1 MRRARRAST
10 SSGTLLAR
18 TMSPSTRPAMSRT
31 VERSGSSRPTPTI
44 STKPCFHASSSAPRS
59 TSSRNSIEVCRPSSS
74 ASSRTIA
81 NGGASLSAAERA
93 SRGGAS
99 SAASNPGKYSP
110 STPVRRSARPLAL
123 PLGTY
128 PSAATASSTRSRVTG
143 RTASGERSTR
153 ETVAIETPARSAT
166 SYTVAALLTPTPLRI
181 GRRGRPGR
189 GLGRRDR

>member
-59 TSSRNSIEVCRPSSS
+59 TSSRNSIEVCRPSTS

-110 STPVRRSARPLAL
+110 STPVRRSARAP
-123 PLGTY
+123 GT
-128 PSAATASSTRSRVTG
+128 AAGDVPQRGDGVEHAFAG
-143 RTASGERSTR
+143 DRTHGVRRAQHPRDRGDRDAGPIGH
-153 ETVAIETPARSAT
+153 V
-166 SYTVAALLTPTPLRI
+166 VH
-181 GRRGRPGR
+181 GRRLAHADAPP
-189 GLGRRDR
+189 DRAARAAW